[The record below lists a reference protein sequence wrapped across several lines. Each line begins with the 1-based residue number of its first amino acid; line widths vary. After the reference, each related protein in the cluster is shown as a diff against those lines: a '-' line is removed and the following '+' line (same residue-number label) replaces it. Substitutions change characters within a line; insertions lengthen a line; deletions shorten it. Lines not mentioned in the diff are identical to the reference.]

1 MELSDDE
8 LYNIMLEILAGKRYV
23 TLPSWKNQLVYFA
36 SPKYSLKKR
45 ALLLEESR
53 VKYYSDSGL
62 LKESEISEEDIANY
76 FTTYDKDE
84 LEEIESKIAAYE
96 TLLKKRVQG
105 SVQYETDLKKL
116 EELRDSRKG
125 LMYRRNDYKQYT
137 ADYRAREDKY
147 LFLLVNC
154 TYDLEDTRL
163 WDSADEFLSACD
175 GDFQAYSILN
185 TFLNFYFGYDSKML
199 RKIARNEVCKNYY
212 INAVKG
218 LTNLFGDIPAPD
230 LSIDQV
236 NLLSWWGLY
245 TDLNEL
251 PVKDRPSREIIE
263 DDKRLDKF
271 LEEYTRKTRAE
282 QDVERNRSKSK
293 SKALD
298 QQHVVVTAESE
309 NYVSFHKKGLYSDTD
324 LITRRSEEG
333 ATSYNEKEELAKV
346 KKKLSKVNRK

>member
-23 TLPSWKNQLVYFA
+23 TLPAWKNQTACFVA
-36 SPKYSLKKR
+36 PKYPLKKR

-53 VKYYSDSGL
+53 VKFYSDGGL
-62 LKESEISEEDIANY
+62 LRESEISEEDISDY

-84 LEEIESKIAAYE
+84 LEEVESKITAYE
-96 TLLKKRVQG
+96 ALLRKRVKG
-105 SVQYETDLKKL
+105 SLQYESDLKKL
-116 EELRDSRKG
+116 EELRDSRKA
-125 LMYRRNDYKQYT
+125 LISRRNDYKQFT

-154 TYDLEDTRL
+154 TYDLEERRFWLST
-163 WDSADEFLSACD
+163 DEFLSSCESD
-175 GDFQAYSILN
+175 YQSYSILN
-185 TFLNFYFGYDSKML
+185 SFLNFYFGYDSKML

-218 LTNLFGDIPAPD
+218 LTSLFGDIPAPD

-251 PVKDRPSREIIE
+251 PVKDRPSREVIE
-263 DDKRLDKF
+263 DDERLDKF

-282 QDVERNRSKSK
+282 QDVERNRSKTK

-309 NYVSFHKKGLYSDTD
+309 NYVSFHKKGLYSDTE

-333 ATSYNEKEELAKV
+333 STSYNEKEELARV